1 MCGSSHLGPL
11 VILIIEFFLLNRS
24 QVADRFEQ
32 PAMVEPLHP
41 FQQRLLHS
49 PEMAPR
55 AASANDLGLVQP
67 EDRFRE
73 RIVVAVADA
82 PDRGLDAGLGQPL
95 RIADRQVLHAS
106 VTVVNQRLTWSHSAV
121 MQCLLTRIQR
131 EVGAQRVL
139 HHRGLPRARWSWSN
153 PAVRFLRCNRQRRS
167 VRRRSR
173 RLNRCW

>member
-1 MCGSSHLGPL
+1 
-11 VILIIEFFLLNRS
+11 
-24 QVADRFEQ
+24 
-32 PAMVEPLHP
+32 
-41 FQQRLLHS
+41 
-49 PEMAPR
+49 MAPR

-139 HHRGLPRARWSWSN
+139 HHRGSLERGGPGQTQQSGFCGAIG
-153 PAVRFLRCNRQRRS
+153 S
-167 VRRRSR
+167 VGRYADGRGG
-173 RLNRCW
+173 